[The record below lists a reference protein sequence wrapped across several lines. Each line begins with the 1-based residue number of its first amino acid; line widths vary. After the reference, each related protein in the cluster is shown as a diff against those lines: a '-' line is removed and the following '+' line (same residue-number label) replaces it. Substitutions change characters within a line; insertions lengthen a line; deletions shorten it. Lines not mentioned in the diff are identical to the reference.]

1 MNKKVRRQF
10 LFTIIVIFLLQALM
24 LTIILSSLYR
34 NSVRDIKDLGISNL
48 QSQASMVENYL
59 GKGGDVLWFAAG
71 MADRLLENHED
82 NDEILGYLTVAT
94 TRMQQQFDDNFTG
107 IYGYINGEYLD
118 GSGWVP
124 PEGYDPTERDWYK
137 EAIAANGKMNLS
149 PPYVDAQTG
158 EIVVSYTQ
166 MLSDGKSVIALD
178 IVLNEVQNITEHMT
192 LGDKG
197 YGFIVD
203 DEGLLISHYDKSHV
217 GKNYSS
223 NTEWKKLLANIY
235 SGESN
240 EFETV
245 LSGEKCTVF
254 TEPIST
260 AGWHV
265 VIITNNAKLY
275 SELRSRI
282 VTGIVLSIIIYVI
295 IVIFSLISVKMI
307 TKAESARQ
315 ESLERVKRMNMSIIR
330 SLVSTIDAKDRYT
343 SGHSQRV
350 ADYAVRLAQ
359 KMGKSEEEQKIVYDA
374 GLLHDVGK
382 VRVPEDVIN
391 KPGKLTDEE
400 FDQIKVH
407 PVSGY
412 HILGDINEDE
422 RIGYGAKYHHE
433 RYDGKGYPNGLKGED
448 IPEVARIIA
457 VADSYDAMASDRSYR
472 KALPQ
477 DVVRAEIEKGKG
489 TQFDPEIAGHMLE
502 IIDSDPDYEL
512 RQKEE
517 RTHNILIID
526 DDDDT
531 VEQVKDILKDMEH
544 IRVFGSHTEKEAFD
558 MLNGNDFALIIL
570 DFKLKEI
577 DGFSLYK
584 HIREKYKIPV
594 ILMTADRSLQ
604 TVRLINELKIDD
616 YLTKPLNA
624 AITREAVH
632 GILHRN

>member
-24 LTIILSSLYR
+24 LTIILSSLYS

-59 GKGGDVLWFAAG
+59 DKGGDILWFAAG
-71 MADRLLENHED
+71 MADQLIENHED
-82 NDEILGYLTVAT
+82 NEAILGYLTVAT
-94 TRMQQQFDDNFTG
+94 TKMQQQFDDNFTG

-124 PEGYDPTERDWYK
+124 PEGYDPKERDWYK
-137 EAIAANGKMNLS
+137 EAIAANGEMNLS
-149 PPYVDAQTG
+149 APYVDAQTG

-203 DEGLLISHYDKSHV
+203 DEGLLISHYDISHV
-217 GKNYSS
+217 GKNYSG

-359 KMGKSEEEQKIVYDA
+359 KIGKSEEEQKIIYDA

-477 DVVRAEIEKGKG
+477 EVVRAEIEKGKG

-531 VEQVKDILKDMEH
+531 VEHVKDILKDMEH
-544 IRVFGSHTEKEAFD
+544 IMVFGSHTEKEAFD
-558 MLNGNDFALIIL
+558 MLNGKDFALIIL

-577 DGFSLYK
+577 DGFSLYE
-584 HIREKYKIPV
+584 HIREKYKMPV
-594 ILMTADRSLQ
+594 ILMTADRSFE